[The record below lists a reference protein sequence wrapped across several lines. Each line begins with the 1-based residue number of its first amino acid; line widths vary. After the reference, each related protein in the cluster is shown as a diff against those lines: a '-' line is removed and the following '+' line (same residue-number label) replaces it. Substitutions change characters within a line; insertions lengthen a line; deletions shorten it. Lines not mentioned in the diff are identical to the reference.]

1 LDKDLESVKKNLL
14 GVICMNYGYKVAWVL
29 VLPGLVRCYF
39 IRNLE
44 KLKGLYPGGEHEEY
58 I

>member
-14 GVICMNYGYKVAWVL
+14 GVICMNYGYKVGWVL
-29 VLPGLVRCYF
+29 VLPGLVRYYF
-39 IRNLE
+39 IWNLE
-44 KLKGLYPGGEHEEY
+44 KLKEFYPGGEHEEY